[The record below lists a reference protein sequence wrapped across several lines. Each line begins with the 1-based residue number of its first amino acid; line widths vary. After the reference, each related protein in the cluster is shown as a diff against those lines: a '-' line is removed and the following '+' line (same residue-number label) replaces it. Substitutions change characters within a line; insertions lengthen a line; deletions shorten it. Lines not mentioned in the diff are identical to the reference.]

1 MGVQTYLSA
10 ITNGRGM
17 ARSNT
22 YSVYFVTPPALSRYF
37 NDTGRSGKLNAP
49 VKGFKLGSTGKSE
62 GVSDV
67 GERILI
73 MCDEV
78 SLPGIQS
85 NTGSIT
91 GRYQG
96 QGPIYYPTAP
106 IYNDLQLSFMCDAE
120 MQAFKFLLDWQ
131 SFIYDTVENQS
142 GIRKG
147 EKVRRLKYPKDYQCE
162 MIVEKNERGERSE
175 IEVTSMKFTLN
186 NAWPYSVDAIP
197 LSYGSSQL
205 VKCTANFYYSS
216 WDRDIAKE
224 NEGLPWPNR
233 ARTI

>member
-1 MGVQTYLSA
+1 MGVRNYLSA

-22 YSVYFVTPPALSRYF
+22 YAVYFVTPPDLNQYF
-37 NDTGRSGKLNAP
+37 NDTGRGGNLNAP
-49 VKGFKLGSTGKSE
+49 PVSVDGI
-62 GVSDV
+62 SDV
-67 GERILI
+67 GQRILV

-85 NTGSIT
+85 TTGSVS

-106 IYNDLQLSFMCDAE
+106 IYNDIQLSFMCDAE
-120 MQAFKFLLDWQ
+120 MQAFKFLHDWH
-131 SFIYDTVENQS
+131 SFIYETSDASN
-142 GIRKG
+142 KG
-147 EKVRRLKYPKDYQCE
+147 EKVRRLKYPSSYQCE
-162 MIVEKNERGERSE
+162 MMIEKRERGETSE
-175 IEVTSMKFTLN
+175 IEVTSMQFKLY

-216 WDRDIAKE
+216 WDRNLPLE
-224 NEGLPWPNR
+224 NQGLPWPNR
-233 ARTI
+233 ARKI

>member
-1 MGVQTYLSA
+1 MGVRNYLAA

-22 YSVYFVTPPALSRYF
+22 YAVYFSGMSSEFINYLQG
-37 NDTGRSGKLNAP
+37 TGRGGKINAP
-49 VKGFKLGSTGKSE
+49 VSGNVSE
-62 GVSDV
+62 V
-67 GERILI
+67 GERILL

-85 NTGSIT
+85 NTGT
-91 GRYQG
+91 VVGRYQG

-120 MQAFKFLLDWQ
+120 MQAYKFLLDWHD
-131 SFIYDTVENQS
+131 FIYDTKS
-142 GIRKG
+142 GFGVNKG
-147 EKVRRLKYPKDYQCE
+147 EKVRKLKYPRSYQCN
-162 MIVEKNERGERSE
+162 MVVEKRERNADSE
-175 IEVTSMKFTLN
+175 IGVRTMQFNLH
-186 NAWPYSVDAIP
+186 NAWPYSVDSIP

-216 WDRDIAKE
+216 WDRNIALE
-224 NEGLPWPNR
+224 NQGLPWPNR
-233 ARTI
+233 

>member
-1 MGVQTYLSA
+1 MGVKNYLTA

-22 YSVYFVTPPALSRYF
+22 YSVYFVLTPTLQTEFRR
-37 NDTGRSGKLNAP
+37 TGRGNKLNAP
-49 VKGFKLGSTGKSE
+49 VLGSRAVSE
-62 GVSDV
+62 V

-106 IYNDLQLSFMCDAE
+106 IYSDLQLSFMCDAE
-120 MQAFKFLLDWQ
+120 MQAFKFLLDWHTY
-131 SFIYDTVENQS
+131 IYDTTS
-142 GIRKG
+142 GGGVRKG
-147 EKVRRLKYPKDYQCE
+147 EKVRRLKYPQDYQCE
-162 MIVEKNERGERSE
+162 MIIEKRERNERDE
-175 IEVTSMKFTLN
+175 IGVVPMKFTLN
-186 NAWPYSVDAIP
+186 NAWPYAVDAIP

-233 ARTI
+233 GRTI

>member
-1 MGVQTYLSA
+1 MGVKNYLNA
-10 ITNGRGM
+10 IVNGRGM

-22 YSVYFVTPPALSRYF
+22 YSVYFSLTDSLRREFGTSG
-37 NDTGRSGKLNAP
+37 TGRGNGLEAAVLGNKDVGK
-49 VKGFKLGSTGKSE
+49 
-62 GVSDV
+62 V

-85 NTGSIT
+85 NTGSIV

-96 QGPIYYPTAP
+96 QGPFYYPTAP
-106 IYNDLQLSFMCDAE
+106 IYNDMQLSFMCDAE
-120 MQAFKFLLDWQ
+120 MQAFKFLLDWHD
-131 SFIYDTVENQS
+131 FIYDTTDGS

-147 EKVRRLKYPKDYQCE
+147 EKVRRLKYPDRYQCE
-162 MIVEKNERGERSE
+162 MIIEKRERNITDE
-175 IEVTSMKFTLN
+175 IGVTTMGFKLH
-186 NAWPYSVDAIP
+186 NAWPYAVDAIP

-216 WDRDIAKE
+216 WDRNPI
-224 NEGLPWPNR
+224 NEAGLPWPNR
-233 ARTI
+233 

>member
-1 MGVQTYLSA
+1 MGVKNYLTA

-22 YSVYFVTPPALSRYF
+22 YSVYFVLTPALQTEFRR
-37 NDTGRSGKLNAP
+37 TGRGNKLNAP
-49 VKGFKLGSTGKSE
+49 VLGSRAVSE
-62 GVSDV
+62 V

-120 MQAFKFLLDWQ
+120 MQAFKFLLDWHTY
-131 SFIYDTVENQS
+131 IYDTTS
-142 GIRKG
+142 GVGVRKG
-147 EKVRRLKYPKDYQCE
+147 EKVRRLKYPDRYQCE
-162 MIVEKNERGERSE
+162 MVIEKRERNDLDE
-175 IEVTSMKFTLN
+175 IGVTPMKFTLN